1 MVLPGMERTSI
12 AVPSDDATSPW
23 KKWNDGIAVEI
34 IRSVDENSDALRHV
48 HAGQLVIPPVDERRT
63 VSFPLMQ
70 PLPSTCRL
78 DGVLSHEAASS
89 HEASSHE
96 AASHEAASHEATIH
110 LTKRRRIVTSLR
122 DRCFKVQGIPGRNG
136 RLIPATEYVLAIL
149 PHEMRAVDFFDTA
162 TVFPMAG
169 TTANGEDAFAFAYG
183 GAATAHQNDVRAQG
197 DGTVGDALARH
208 RACYAILRATHAAS
222 QELHRLRTAHTEAM
236 RQLRDD
242 DDKAQARSTTLNKL
256 RHDDERTYDTELLA
270 MQRLLR
276 HTQQGMRHDLHT
288 LDNEL
293 QRQLTRRR
301 NDGDCPPR
309 PHPPPMLRR
318 GQPITDME
326 KGAVAPPV
334 THSWSSPLLQ

>member
-78 DGVLSHEAASS
+78 DAVSS
-89 HEASSHE
+89 HEAES
-96 AASHEAASHEATIH
+96 SHEAASHEATIH

-122 DRCFKVQGIPGRNG
+122 DRCFKVQGISGRNG

-183 GAATAHQNDVRAQG
+183 GAATAHQNDVSAQG
-197 DGTVGDALARH
+197 DGTVGDTLGDTLARH
-208 RACYAILRATHAAS
+208 RACYARLRATHAAS
-222 QELHRLRTAHTEAM
+222 QELHRLRTAHTEAV
-236 RQLRDD
+236 RQLRD
-242 DDKAQARSTTLNKL
+242 DDKAQARATLNKL

-293 QRQLTRRR
+293 QRQLTSR
-301 NDGDCPPR
+301 NGDCPPH

-318 GQPITDME
+318 GQPIAADME
-326 KGAVAPPV
+326 VGAVAPPPV